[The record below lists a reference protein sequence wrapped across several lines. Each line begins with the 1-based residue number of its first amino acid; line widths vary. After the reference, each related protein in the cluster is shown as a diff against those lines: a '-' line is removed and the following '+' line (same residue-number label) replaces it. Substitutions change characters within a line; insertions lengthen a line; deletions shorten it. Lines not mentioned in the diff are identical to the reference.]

1 MGGAN
6 ETKVAQKSPAKSAGN
21 CPHCDM
27 ALDASPASVIGSVR
41 VHESGGEVHF
51 HDDKSEN
58 KVAMPV
64 AVWYE
69 RYENL
74 LAGSVDS
81 VRYVDAVNKTLMTAS
96 LAIAD
101 PTDPAK
107 RAGQKLVDLLI
118 EISKI
123 EISAE
128 MSKIHKFTQGN

>member
-6 ETKVAQKSPAKSAGN
+6 ETKVDQKSSAKPAGK

-27 ALDASPASVIGSVR
+27 PWDASPTSVIGSVR

-51 HDDKSEN
+51 HDDKSKN
-58 KVAMPV
+58 KVAVPV
-64 AVWYE
+64 AVWYD

-74 LAGSVDS
+74 LAGGVDS
-81 VRYVDAVNKTLMTAS
+81 IRYVDTVNKTMLMAS
-96 LAIAD
+96 LAIVPVA
-101 PTDPAK
+101 ASK
-107 RAGQKLVDLLI
+107 SGEKAVDLLI